1 MTTKP
6 GTDYIGVGVGAFILN
21 PHGHVLLM
29 KRGKEAKNEVG
40 AWIIPGG
47 TVAFG
52 ETLRA
57 AIVREVKEELGV
69 EIELDGQLAAYDHLL
84 PKEGQHWVTTVF
96 PAHITHG
103 IPTIKE
109 PGKCEEIGWF
119 PLDTLPSP
127 LAVASQGVVNF
138 FLNLEE

>member
-1 MTTKP
+1 MTEGK
-6 GTDYIGVGVGAFILN
+6 DYIGVGVGAFIMN

-47 TVAFG
+47 AVNFG
-52 ETLRA
+52 ETLRE

-69 EIELDGQLAAYDHLL
+69 EIELDGQLPGYDHLL
-84 PKEGQHWVTTVF
+84 PAEKQHWVTNVF

-103 IPTIKE
+103 VPAIKE

-119 PLDTLPSP
+119 ALDALPTP
-127 LAVASQGVVNF
+127 LAAASQGVVNY
-138 FLNLEE
+138 FLNLQ